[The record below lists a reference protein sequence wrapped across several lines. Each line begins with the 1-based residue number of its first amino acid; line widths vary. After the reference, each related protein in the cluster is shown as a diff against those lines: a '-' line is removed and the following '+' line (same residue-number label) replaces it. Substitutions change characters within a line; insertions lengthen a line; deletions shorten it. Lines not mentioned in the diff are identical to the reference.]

1 MNVKETHIM
10 QGMTKDLS
18 VHKFN
23 PNMAFDARNI
33 RITALKDNK
42 TLLAVT
48 NEKGTKEFSVT
59 GNILGT
65 IIGTAV
71 LNSTLVVF
79 TTTGTPNSE
88 GVDRIYR
95 LDFTENYSSA
105 SCVTLFEG
113 QLQMDYA
120 HPLETLPIYENEQI
134 QKVYWVDG
142 KNQPRMLN
150 INAGYQS
157 NPDVFNFNRK
167 IEGKH
172 TLSVEKYNT
181 GGEFPAG
188 TIQYCFNYFNKFGQE
203 TNIVDVSALYY
214 LSPKDKGLPA
224 DAISTSSFV
233 VTLEEL
239 DTNYEYVRLY
249 SIVRTSE
256 NASPN
261 VRIVGD
267 YKIQSTYSIQ
277 EGSQAVPPGG
287 VLTPISIDQNH
298 CYLKNS
304 VTGETTLLSSR
315 FDNLED
321 YVEFDLPL
329 PANTYIVDDRIDA
342 AYYLAKKTRSGEV
355 IDEKQDFIT
364 IYWHAG
370 SFYIKT
376 DLSWPYTVMRSSI
389 TSTKANN
396 ITCTDNGL
404 IGSTIDATALLFI
417 GGQNIVAGTMTSKDS
432 TLFLGDIKQNVP
444 NIGTLRVG
452 NGILKDSAKET
463 EVLPCIFGY
472 DGEETSGYLNNDG
485 VATEGFYDDPVN
497 NNRSSYDIKSF
508 KARENYRLG
517 FIAQYKTGQWSEVIW
532 LGDYNETFAPGRHV
546 FYNGEGTLGE
556 AFVGWGPSYRKPGFK
571 YTMPQ
576 SIVDTLINNDFIR
589 VAPVVVFPKFSERK
603 VLFQGI
609 LSGTVFN
616 VNDRYD
622 NSPFAQADWRFRS
635 GYSWENIVG
644 EIQCNPFGHANTLP
658 ALYGS
663 MTDDV
668 FVADFSSEYY
678 RDPSILTFF
687 SPDIEALDD
696 LYQSDLDNVGMR
708 IVGISN
714 LGFDSEG
721 KVRLPNTA
729 IDTFLYTKTQGF
741 DAARSTITDYKQ
753 GVQPTIRRTV
763 AGETLINYRYVEGD
777 TDLSYSGF
785 RDVSVKENNDSSQIE
800 GGNTLYK
807 WVTYVWHRNGSLNDQ
822 PALTAKAVKNGLLR
836 YGLLDKKCISEIKY
850 ALTTFFQNGDSPE
863 PFDIDVDIN
872 TPKLFDST
880 QLGME
885 KFDSGVDSGLFYY
898 GNIDKVI
905 TTNFKDLS
913 GVSITSKYRNTG
925 YNLSNGYPIY
935 SMGAQES
942 SADSDYS
949 TGGRA
954 GRRGG
959 GSSRGGKSRY
969 ADGDTDIAST
979 NTGKDPVS
987 MKYKS
992 TKHLM
997 FGLNTE
1003 NGTVINQL
1011 GTPPE
1016 PFTPFWKDALCTF
1029 NNVLSG
1035 KLEDTLGDFSGIY
1048 NSVFIAEIYRKFTP
1062 EQESAR
1068 FGGTTDDAITNNTWI
1083 RCGDSQ
1089 PLEEGSDVTLYFKE
1103 GDTYVGRYDCLKVY
1117 PFTDEDQNQIVS
1129 IYSTEV
1135 ESRVNLDAR
1144 YDKNKGLLSNLYMR
1158 PTNFNL
1164 FNHPGYEQTNQYFTY
1179 KALDYARYNFSSFP
1193 NLVTWSLEKKMGAD
1207 IDAWTS
1213 IPMTSTF
1220 DANGELGKVNK
1231 LISYNDAIFMFQ
1243 NRGVVQ
1249 VLFNERVQIPAGDGK
1264 PIEITN
1270 GYKFGGLRYLSNQIG
1285 LSNKWSLQ
1293 DTPYGIYF
1301 IDDEKNAL
1309 YQFNGQQF
1317 TDLSSK
1323 EGLNTWLAENNS
1335 YEVWNPVDYSNFR
1348 TFYDKVNRDLYFVN
1362 KNEALVYSELAG
1374 HFTSFMDYD
1383 ALPALVNMSDRLLT
1397 FKLASNGINTP
1408 WEMFAGQ
1415 YNMFFGVFKPFWIT
1429 FISNAN
1435 PTIDKVYNNLAWR
1448 SESFSNPNNDST
1460 GIVEP
1465 RSTFD
1470 TLRVWNDH
1478 QDSGEIS
1485 LEDIDNKP
1493 SPLKKKFNVFRTLVP
1508 RDNLGNWNGK
1518 GMNRIRNPWTYIQLK
1533 RQTQNTELLQFHDLD
1548 VDYFI

>member
-59 GNILGT
+59 GNIRGT

-71 LNSTLVVF
+71 LNSTLVIF
-79 TTTGTPNSE
+79 TTTGTPSSE
-88 GVDRIYR
+88 GIDRIYR
-95 LDFTENYSSA
+95 LNFTEDYSSA

-113 QLQMDYA
+113 HLQMDYA
-120 HPLETLPIYENEQI
+120 HPLETLPVYENEQI
-134 QKVYWVDG
+134 QKVYWTDG

-150 INAGYQS
+150 INSGYQK

-172 TLSVEKYNT
+172 SIKVEKHNT

-188 TIQYCFNYFNKFGQE
+188 TVQYCFNYFNKFGQE
-203 TNIVDVSALYY
+203 TNIVDVSPLYY

-224 DAISTSSFV
+224 DAISTASFV
-233 VTLEEL
+233 ITLSNL
-239 DTNYEYVRLY
+239 DKNYEYVRVY
-249 SIVRTSE
+249 AIVRTSE

-267 YKIQSTYSIQ
+267 YKITSLVIGNRESITNDITINESSIFWTSPDLRNLIPLNDFYTGGWNVGSPTKVNIGEGYIYDRTTDSYYALHYLNSQNLDKISDIIIYKNGTKYTLVSDPRPYYSRAGLI
-277 EGSQAVPPGG
+277 
-287 VLTPISIDQNH
+287 
-298 CYLKNS
+298 
-304 VTGETTLLSSR
+304 
-315 FDNLED
+315 
-321 YVEFDLPL
+321 
-329 PANTYIVDDRIDA
+329 
-342 AYYLAKKTRSGEV
+342 
-355 IDEKQDFIT
+355 KQDVEGTQGIT
-364 IYWHAG
+364 
-370 SFYIKT
+370 
-376 DLSWPYTVMRSSI
+376 VV
-389 TSTKANN
+389 
-396 ITCTDNGL
+396 DNGL

-417 GGQNIVAGTMTSKDS
+417 GGQSIVADTMASKDN
-432 TLFLGDIKQNVP
+432 TLFLGSIKQNVP
-444 NIGTLRVG
+444 NIGTLKVG
-452 NGILKDSAKET
+452 SISLKDSAKET

-472 DGEETSGYLNNDG
+472 DGKETAGYLSNEG

-532 LGDYNETFAPGRHV
+532 LGDYNETLAPGRHV
-546 FYNGEGTLGE
+546 FYKGEGTVGDT
-556 AFVGWGPSYRKPGFK
+556 FVGWGPSYRKPGFK

-576 SIVDTLINNDFIR
+576 SIVNTLISNKFIR

-658 ALYGS
+658 ALYNN

-721 KVRLPNTA
+721 KAKLPNTA

-741 DAARSTITDYKQ
+741 DAVRSTVTDYKQ
-753 GVQPTIRRTV
+753 GVQPTIRRRV
-763 AGETLINYRYVEGD
+763 AGDTLINNRYIEGD

-785 RDVSVKENNDSSQIE
+785 LDVSVKENNDASEIE
-800 GGNTLYK
+800 GSNNLTK
-807 WVTYVWHRNGSLNDQ
+807 WITYLWHRNGSLNDQ
-822 PALTAKAVKNGLLR
+822 SALTAKAVKSGLLR
-836 YGLLDKKCISEIKY
+836 YGLLDKKGISEIKY

-913 GVSITSKYRNTG
+913 GVSITSKYRSTG
-925 YNLSNGYPIY
+925 YDLSNGYPIY
-935 SMGAQES
+935 YMGTQES

-949 TGGRA
+949 TSGRA
-954 GRRGG
+954 ARRGG
-959 GSSRGGKSRY
+959 GSSRSGKSRY
-969 ADGDTDIAST
+969 ADGSTDLASS
-979 NTGKDPVS
+979 NKGKDPVS

-992 TKHLM
+992 TKHLI

-1016 PFTPFWKDALCTF
+1016 PFTPFWKNALCTF

-1048 NSVFIAEIYRKFTP
+1048 NSIFIAEIYRKFTP

-1103 GDTYVGRYDCLKVY
+1103 GDTYVGRYDCLKSY

-1207 IDAWTS
+1207 IDSWTS

-1243 NRGVVQ
+1243 NRGVAQ
-1249 VLFNERVQIPAGDGK
+1249 VLFNERVQVPAGDGK

-1270 GYKFGGLRYLSNQIG
+1270 GYKFGGLRYLSNQTG

-1383 ALPALVNMSDRLLT
+1383 ALPALVNMNDRLFT

-1408 WEMFAGQ
+1408 WEMFAGK

-1435 PTIDKVYNNLAWR
+1435 STIDKVYNSLAWR

-1485 LEDIDNKP
+1485 LEDTNNKP
-1493 SPLKKKFNVFRTLVP
+1493 SSLKKKFNVFRALVP
-1508 RDNLGNWNGK
+1508 RDRLGSWNGK

-1548 VDYFI
+1548 VNYFI

>member
-48 NEKGTKEFSVT
+48 NEKGTKEFSIT

-71 LNSTLVVF
+71 LNSTLVIF
-79 TTTGTPNSE
+79 TTTGIPNSE

-95 LDFTENYSSA
+95 LNFTGDYSSA

-113 QLQMDYA
+113 QLQLDYA

-157 NPDVFNFNRK
+157 NPDIFNFNRK

-233 VTLEEL
+233 ITLEGL

-267 YKIQSTYSIQ
+267 YKI
-277 EGSQAVPPGG
+277 
-287 VLTPISIDQNH
+287 
-298 CYLKNS
+298 
-304 VTGETTLLSSR
+304 TTLIMSSR
-315 FDNLED
+315 ESVVGD
-321 YVEFDLPL
+321 
-329 PANTYIVDDRIDA
+329 I
-342 AYYLAKKTRSGEV
+342 V
-355 IDEKQDFIT
+355 IDESNLYWASGDLFERIPFVDYYT
-364 IYWHAG
+364 GEWNSNTPTRIDIGNGYIYDSSTGSYYALHYLNTENPTKISGIVIYKNGSSYMLVGNPAPYYSRAG
-370 SFYIKT
+370 LIKM
-376 DLSWPYTVMRSSI
+376 TVGNSQGI
-389 TSTKANN
+389 K
-396 ITCTDNGL
+396 IVDNGL
-404 IGSTIDATALLFI
+404 IGSTLDATALLFI

-472 DGEETSGYLNNDG
+472 DGKETAGYLSNDG

-532 LGDYNETFAPGRHV
+532 LGDYNETLAPGRHV

-556 AFVGWGPSYRKPGFK
+556 TFVGWGPSYRKPGFK

-807 WVTYVWHRNGSLNDQ
+807 WVTYIWHRNGSLNDQ
-822 PALTAKAVKNGLLR
+822 PALTAKAVKSGLLR

-885 KFDSGVDSGLFYY
+885 KFDSDVDSGLFYY

-913 GVSITSKYRNTG
+913 GISITSKYRNTG

-935 SMGAQES
+935 YMGTQES
-942 SADSDYS
+942 STDSDYS

-959 GSSRGGKSRY
+959 GSSRGGTSRY
-969 ADGDTDIAST
+969 SEGSKDLASS
-979 NTGKDPVS
+979 NKGKDPIS

-1089 PLEEGSDVTLYFKE
+1089 PLEEGSSVTLYFKE
-1103 GDTYVGRYDCLKVY
+1103 GDTYVGRYDCLKSY

-1243 NRGVVQ
+1243 NRGVAQ

-1301 IDDEKNAL
+1301 IDDEKSAL

-1397 FKLASNGINTP
+1397 FKLASNGINIP

-1460 GIVEP
+1460 GVIEP

-1478 QDSGEIS
+1478 QDSGEVS

-1493 SPLKKKFNVFRTLVP
+1493 SSLKKKFNVFRAFVP
-1508 RDNLGNWNGK
+1508 RDKLGSWNGK